1 MSLIEFET
9 EDRQSNPVDMIEHI
23 AAINDWSFERSGDD
37 EITISIGGGWCDY
50 HVSFSWME
58 DMEAVHLAC
67 AFDLKVTEPRKT
79 EVTRLL
85 SLVNEQLWIGHFDL
99 WSKEGVV
106 MYRQTMLLAGGA
118 EPNSAQVE
126 GLLENA
132 VESCERYYQAFQF
145 VVWAGKSAAEALET
159 VMFETVGE
167 A

>member
-9 EDRQSNPVDMIEHI
+9 EDRRSNPVDTIEHI
-23 AAINDWSFERSGDD
+23 AQINDWSFERSADD
-37 EITISIGGGWCDY
+37 EITIAIGGGWCDY

-58 DMEAVHLAC
+58 DMEAIHLAC
-67 AFDLKVTEPRKT
+67 AFDLKVTDPRKT
-79 EVTRLL
+79 EVMRLL

-99 WSKEGVV
+99 WGKEGVV

-118 EPNSAQVE
+118 EPNGAQVE

-132 VESCERYYQAFQF
+132 IESCERYYQAFQF
-145 VVWAGKSAAEALET
+145 VVWSGTSARDALAS
-159 VMFETVGE
+159 VLFETHGT